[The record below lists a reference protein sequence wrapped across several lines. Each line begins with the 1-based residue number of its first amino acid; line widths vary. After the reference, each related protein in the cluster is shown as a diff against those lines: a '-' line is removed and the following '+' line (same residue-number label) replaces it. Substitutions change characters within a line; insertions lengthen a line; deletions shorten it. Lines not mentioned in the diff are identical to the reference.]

1 MRYRPSLQADATSV
15 GVNLAELAD
24 VLNSQRQLFSA
35 LHAHP
40 MPNYPGLT
48 EELRLQGML
57 RKKLDPR
64 AEAWIDEALKSKK
77 AMSEDEVVNLLSA
90 DEMEKIWESA
100 KPVSREIMAPMLEE
114 EVFDDDYTIE
124 ERVKGVENIVTG
136 VKRID
141 EGEDD
146 DEDKMDEDQPL
157 KTTIVP
163 GADPTKAPEPLE
175 NLLRFT
181 ATGELNAPG
190 LNR

>member
-1 MRYRPSLQADATSV
+1 M

-77 AMSEDEVVNLLSA
+77 AMGEDDGNLLSA
-90 DEMEKIWESA
+90 DQMEKIWESA
-100 KPVSREIMAPMLEE
+100 KPVSREIMAPMLED

-124 ERVKGVENIVTG
+124 ERAKGVENIVTG

-141 EGEDD
+141 EGQ
-146 DEDKMDEDQPL
+146 DEDGDEMDEDQSL
-157 KTTIVP
+157 AISNVP

-181 ATGELNAPG
+181 ATGDLNVPG
-190 LNR
+190 PNR

>member
-1 MRYRPSLQADATSV
+1 M

-24 VLNSQRQLFSA
+24 VLNSQRELFSA

-77 AMSEDEVVNLLSA
+77 AVGEGDNGDLLPA
-90 DEMEKIWESA
+90 DQMEKIWESA
-100 KPVSREIMAPMLEE
+100 KPVSREIMAPMLED

-124 ERVKGVENIVTG
+124 ERAKGVENIVTG
-136 VKRID
+136 VKRVD

-146 DEDKMDEDQPL
+146 DEDKMDDDQSL
-157 KTTIVP
+157 QASIVP
-163 GADPTKAPEPLE
+163 GADPTKPPEPLE

-190 LNR
+190 PNR